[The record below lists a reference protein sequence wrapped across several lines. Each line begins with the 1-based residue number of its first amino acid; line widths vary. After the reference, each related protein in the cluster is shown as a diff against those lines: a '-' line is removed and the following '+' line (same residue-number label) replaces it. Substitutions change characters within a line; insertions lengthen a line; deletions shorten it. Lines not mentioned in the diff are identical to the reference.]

1 MTADQPVDEVFGLLS
16 DATRV
21 DVLRA
26 VALAEHEA
34 PGPGSGPATL
44 AFSELY
50 DRVDVDGTSK
60 LSYHLGELV
69 GTYLRKDEDGY
80 ALTHAGERMARFVL
94 SGNYEQPSPF
104 GPAPVS
110 GTCVFCG
117 AGGLEASLSG
127 QFLRID
133 CPACG
138 EQVAGQPVSPAQLRS
153 RDPEAVVRSVERRS
167 VRDYREI
174 RGGTCPECSGGLSA
188 EVLDVGGGPLPAAES
203 FLVHSECREC
213 LREYNAPLTYS
224 AAYHPASVAFH
235 WDRGVDVTTTPPW
248 EFNEHL
254 REGRWTSERRSSDPE
269 RYEVA
274 LRRDGDAVRFRLD
287 ATATVT
293 RTERVRRASGAEP
306 QS

>member
-1 MTADQPVDEVFGLLS
+1 MTGDQPVDEVFGLLS
-16 DATRV
+16 DPTRV
-21 DVLRA
+21 DVLRT
-26 VALAEHEA
+26 VALAEHDVE
-34 PGPGSGPATL
+34 GPKAGPATL
-44 AFSELY
+44 SFSELY

-69 GTYLRKDEDGY
+69 GTYLRKGEDGY
-80 ALTHAGERMARFVL
+80 ALTHAGERVVRFVL
-94 SGNYEQPSPF
+94 SGNYEQPPAF
-104 GPAPVS
+104 GPTSVP

-117 AGGLEASLSG
+117 ASPLEASLSG
-127 QFLRID
+127 QFFRID

-174 RGGTCPECSGGLSA
+174 RGGTCPECSGRLSA
-188 EVLDVGGGPLPAAES
+188 EVLDVGGGPLPEAES
-203 FLVHSECREC
+203 FLVHSECGEC

-248 EFNEHL
+248 AFNGHL

-269 RYEVA
+269 RYEVV
-274 LRRDGDAVRFRLD
+274 LRRDGDAVRLRLD

-293 RTERVRRASGAEP
+293 RTERVRRRGGDEP
-306 QS
+306 HN